1 MAVAGDSR
9 CTFRPCWRPCIS
21 PRSNTTRKT
30 IGCEPSRFVRDV
42 DLHPVPALLPGV
54 GALTLDSRV
63 DICLYNVIVI
73 RMSDRKS
80 ELRGRAMPSES
91 ERVTIRL
98 PPDKV
103 KALHQLVKGGTFTTI
118 SDAIRA
124 AIDRFIDIQ
133 FAPDYIRRLMI
144 ELPKGNVVD
153 LQQLVKSGDSVHRL
167 HRIGIH
173 GARTVVVNTDAVHL
187 DSIQADRKILIG
199 GGVTRGMG
207 AGGRPDVG
215 ERCAELAEQEL
226 RNQIGDSDLTF
237 ITVGLGGG
245 TGTGIAPFLAELAQA
260 AGSVVIALAT
270 TPFRAERGRMN
281 NARAGLQH
289 LP

>member
-1 MAVAGDSR
+1 
-9 CTFRPCWRPCIS
+9 CHT
-21 PRSNTTRKT
+21 N
-30 IGCEPSRFVRDV
+30 VRQ
-42 DLHPVPALLPGV
+42 
-54 GALTLDSRV
+54 
-63 DICLYNVIVI
+63 
-73 RMSDRKS
+73 KS

-133 FAPDYIRRLMI
+133 FAPDYIRRLLI

-153 LQQLVKSGDSVHRL
+153 
-167 HRIGIH
+167 
-173 GARTVVVNTDAVHL
+173 L

-260 AGSVVIALAT
+260 AGSVVIA
-270 TPFRAERGRMN
+270 
-281 NARAGLQH
+281 
-289 LP
+289 